1 MCYQNKN
8 EPIVFNG
15 TPIRHRQRL
24 SRAKKVKSTF
34 KHFCFSKAINYFH
47 LFSWSADR
55 QTDGTKR
62 NATAKF
68 KQKNCQFYLMII
80 LRWMLEMMKWNVK
93 GKLWSS
99 QLSIN
104 ALCHIKSICFCSIRY
119 MKKSKKTSLYVGC

>member
-47 LFSWSADR
+47 LFFLIGR
-55 QTDGTKR
+55 QTDGRTERKE
-62 NATAKF
+62 
-68 KQKNCQFYLMII
+68 
-80 LRWMLEMMKWNVK
+80 MLQQN
-93 GKLWSS
+93 S
-99 QLSIN
+99 
-104 ALCHIKSICFCSIRY
+104 
-119 MKKSKKTSLYVGC
+119 SKKMPILFNDYFTLNVGNDEMEREGEIVVKSTLNKCIVSY